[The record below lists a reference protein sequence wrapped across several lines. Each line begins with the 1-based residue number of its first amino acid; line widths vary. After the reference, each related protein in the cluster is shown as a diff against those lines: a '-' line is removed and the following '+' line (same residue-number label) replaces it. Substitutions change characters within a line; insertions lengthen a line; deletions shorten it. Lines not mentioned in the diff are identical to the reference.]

1 MSRRVR
7 RARERGLTLIEI
19 IVSLAILAMM
29 SVLLYGAFDSMSRGK
44 KAEALRA
51 DRAREGREA
60 SARIVRE
67 LQGAFLSLHQPTNP
81 SLITRNTAFVGQSS
95 SDFDRLDFT
104 SFAHRRIGKESHE
117 SDQAEIG
124 YFVVKD
130 PDVDGKFDL
139 VRREQTPID
148 FDPLRG
154 GVVSVVAEDVETFD
168 VKYLDPM
175 TGNWVETWDTT
186 QLTGQ
191 PGRLPWEVKVTI
203 ALKSVRNSPP
213 FAYTT
218 KTTLPIMQPLNFG
231 FPR

>member
-1 MSRRVR
+1 MR
-7 RARERGLTLIEI
+7 RAGARGLTLIEI

-29 SVLLYGAFDSMSRGK
+29 SVLLYGAFDSMARGK
-44 KAEALRA
+44 KAEGMRA

-60 SARIVRE
+60 SARLVRE

-81 SLITRNTAFVGQSS
+81 SMITRNTAFVGQSS
-95 SDFDRLDFT
+95 SDFDRIDFT

-154 GVVSVVAEDVETFD
+154 GVVSVVAEDVEMFD

-175 TGNWVETWDTT
+175 TGNWLETWDTT

-191 PGRLPWEVKVTI
+191 PGRLPWEVKITI
-203 ALKSVRNSPP
+203 RLKSVNNTPP
-213 FAYTT
+213 FAYST
-218 KTTLPIMQPLNFG
+218 KTTLPMTQPLNFG